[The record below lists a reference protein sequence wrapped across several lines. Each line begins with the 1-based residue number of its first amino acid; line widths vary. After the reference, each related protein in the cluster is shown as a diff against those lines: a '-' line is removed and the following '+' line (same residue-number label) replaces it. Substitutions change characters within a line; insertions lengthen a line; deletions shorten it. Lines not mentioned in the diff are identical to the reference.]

1 MDSANQNVEGQV
13 NQVSHKSPNP
23 FEHNAYGVEAKT
35 RPQDRQATRPC
46 HYCANCYSETTLR
59 KYADSQRQL
68 KAKSLRE
75 AKKTNSRRLLH
86 QNPTLIASLTGEN
99 DYFPYNLSVVFRS
112 SLVFAVHDNLET
124 DKCLIRLSVRQ
135 SGKDYKA
142 FKAGGLCHYMSLSSR
157 QSSRNYHLP
166 PD

>member
-1 MDSANQNVEGQV
+1 MRKNPSEQIKYYQTALNTNIVIVDSANQSVEGQV
-13 NQVSHKSPNP
+13 NQVPHKSPNP

-75 AKKTNSRRLLH
+75 AKKNKQQASPPPQSNLNCQLHRGKRLLSI
-86 QNPTLIASLTGEN
+86 Q
-99 DYFPYNLSVVFRS
+99 
-112 SLVFAVHDNLET
+112 
-124 DKCLIRLSVRQ
+124 LIRC
-135 SGKDYKA
+135 
-142 FKAGGLCHYMSLSSR
+142 FPFFFSLRCS
-157 QSSRNYHLP
+157 
-166 PD
+166 